1 MTGNRIKS
9 RLGALGYQY
18 TEVAQAMG
26 ISKQNLYGCLRSEN
40 VSSRVIERIADALG
54 IRVSVLYGEGELMN
68 IDDYA
73 ELHTLRREN
82 ELLKQLL
89 AEKDA
94 HLNSLKR

>member
-1 MTGNRIKS
+1 M
-9 RLGALGYQY
+9 GYQY
-18 TEVAQAMG
+18 TEVARAMG

-40 VSSRVIERIADALG
+40 VSSGTIERIAEALG
-54 IRVSVLYGEGELMN
+54 LRVSLLYGENALMS

-94 HLNSLKR
+94 HLNALKR